1 MRPPCILFLDV
12 RNFNEAAPGDRPGA
26 MPPAPGAGILRQ
38 PGGADLIHSVTNPTA
53 GFTAALNVYR
63 DDFFRDDRSEWEPET
78 LIEQPFNLERAKRL
92 FEESN
97 ARISRS

>member
-1 MRPPCILFLDV
+1 MKRRPVI
-12 RNFNEAAPGDRPGA
+12 A
-26 MPPAPGAGILRQ
+26 PAPCHQRPEQAFCVS
-38 PGGADLIHSVTNPTA
+38 PVGADLIHSVTNPTA
-53 GFTAALNVYR
+53 GFTAALHVYR